1 MRAAA
6 AAATAARRGTAG
18 SLGPLFVLAIVWGA
32 SVPLTK
38 LGLRDL
44 PPLTLTALRYL
55 VAAPFFAILLRG
67 RPPPSRRGIA
77 GAAALG
83 VLGIAVGQVAQTLGV
98 REISASVATVIS
110 ALIPIF
116 VVVFARIRLHQPIH
130 ARPALGLAVAFVGV
144 ILVAGGDPRQMLS
157 APGAIALGGE
167 ALMLLSAVAV
177 ALYYVLSM
185 GLVEE
190 HSVITIAALTSLA
203 GAAALLPVALWEV
216 RDSAVRVTGVGVSV
230 VLYLAVLV
238 TVVGLLIWF
247 YALSRMPA
255 SVAAVLQ
262 YLQPV
267 VGVAVSAALFGDP
280 IDAWFGIGAGLVALG
295 IALSTT
301 GRLAGRLQAGG

>member
-1 MRAAA
+1 M
-6 AAATAARRGTAG
+6 
-18 SLGPLFVLAIVWGA
+18 LAIIWGG

-67 RPPPSRRGIA
+67 RRLPSRRGLASA
-77 GAAALG
+77 GALG
-83 VLGIAVGQVAQTLGV
+83 VLGIAVGQVSQTLGV
-98 REISASVATVIS
+98 REIAASVATVIS

-116 VVVFARIRLHQPIH
+116 VVVFARIRLRQSVH
-130 ARPALGLAVAFVGV
+130 ARQALGLVVAFAGV
-144 ILVAGGDPRQMLS
+144 ILVAGGDPRRLVVS
-157 APGAIALGGE
+157 PGAIAIRGE
-167 ALMLLSAVAV
+167 ALMLLSSVAV

-190 HSVITIAALTSLA
+190 HSVITIAGLTSLA
-203 GAAALLPVALWEV
+203 GAGALAPVALWEV
-216 RDSAVRVTGVGVSV
+216 HHSAVRVTAVGISV

-247 YALSRMPA
+247 HALSRMPA
-255 SVAAVLQ
+255 SVAAALQ

-267 VGVAVSAALFGDP
+267 VGVAVSAALLGDP
-280 IDAWFGIGAGLVALG
+280 IDTWFGIGAGLVLLG

-301 GRLAGRLQAGG
+301 GRHVGGDQTSA